1 MDQYTADSTFHASR
15 SVPHPSRERT
25 GASPPNPNL
34 CKLIKLGLQIS
45 SKSISKHEIVISIE
59 RGVIRYILDAGRRS
73 SSTKNRTRIR

>member
-1 MDQYTADSTFHASR
+1 MARNARRGKHYQ
-15 SVPHPSRERT
+15 ERT

-59 RGVIRYILDAGRRS
+59 RGVISLIS
-73 SSTKNRTRIR
+73 SS